1 MFRRYLMLLLLI
13 SACLSLAPTFS
24 QTKKSPNL
32 KGWGDVTD
40 PDGDCKIQIK
50 KSKLL
55 ITVPGTLHDLNPRN
69 NKINA
74 PFVLQEVEGDFSVQV
89 KISGDFQPGE
99 KSTAPNSPPFNGA
112 DLLLWQDDKN
122 YLRLE
127 RNIWFA
133 SDSKYTCHPPLFEQC
148 QNGEYTNHNPTT
160 TTESFFKRSTYLCF
174 ERRGDKITAALS
186 HDGKSWSIVK
196 EIIAAYSTKV
206 RVGVAAINTSAK
218 PFTVEFAE
226 FKLVKS

>member
-1 MFRRYLMLLLLI
+1 MVRRCLILLLFI
-13 SACLSLAPTFS
+13 SVCLSLAPTFS
-24 QTKKSPNL
+24 QTKNSKNL
-32 KGWGDVTD
+32 NGWGDVTD
-40 PDGDCKIQIK
+40 PDSDCEIQIK

-89 KISGDFQPGE
+89 KVSGDFQPGE

-112 DLLLWQDDKN
+112 GLLLWQDDKN

-127 RNIWFA
+127 RNVWFA
-133 SDSKYTCHPPLFEQC
+133 SDGKYTCHPPLFEQC

-160 TTESFFKRSTYLCF
+160 TTEPFFKNATYLRF
-174 ERRGDKITAALS
+174 ERRGDKITSALS
-186 HDGKSWSIVK
+186 YDGKTWSIVK
-196 EIIAAYSTKV
+196 EITAPYSPKV
-206 RVGVAAINTSAK
+206 KVGVDAINTSAK
-218 PFTVEFAE
+218 PFMVEFDE
-226 FKLVKS
+226 FKLIKS

>member
-1 MFRRYLMLLLLI
+1 MI
-13 SACLSLAPTFS
+13 ICGLAGSVTA
-24 QTKKSPNL
+24 QEKKAQML

-74 PFVLQEVEGDFSVQV
+74 PFVLQEIEGDFSAQV
-89 KISGDFQPGE
+89 KVSGDFQPGE

-112 DLLLWQDDKN
+112 GLLLWQDDKN

-127 RNIWFA
+127 RNVWFA
-133 SDSKYTCHPPLFEQC
+133 SDGKYTCHPPLFEQC
-148 QNGEYTNHNPTT
+148 QNGEYTNHNSAT
-160 TTESFFKRSTYLCF
+160 TTEPFFKRSTHLRF

-186 HDGKSWSIVK
+186 HDGKIWSIVK
-196 EIIAAYSTKV
+196 EIIAPYSSKV
-206 RVGVAAINTSAK
+206 KVGVDAINTSTK
-218 PFTVEFAE
+218 PFTVEFDE
-226 FKLVKS
+226 LKLIKS